1 MYAGTGRDFTGSGG
15 VDTFT
20 GQIVIT
26 SEASISSNG
35 FKVPFST
42 ALAYDSQNYGTSV
55 GFGNGWRPVSLASLV
70 SAGGNI
76 YYSQRPGSAK
86 EFVPQGGTYRALFF
100 VEDVLAPVTGGYRM
114 QSPDGSSR
122 TFDSS
127 GRLTGIA
134 NPGGDVAT
142 VTYSG
147 TEVTSVSMTVSG
159 ESWEYAYNWS
169 GGKVDDIIYKVNGR
183 EVLKTVYG
191 YDGSGQLLTIKLY
204 ENSTAG
210 TGTPV
215 WGTPIQAARYS
226 YNPGLPILRHV
237 VPPAEYRQMENNGIN
252 PDTATETQLDAYAE
266 TRYDYSGGGDTR
278 IVSMWT
284 HGARYRYDFA
294 YFSSLHTGDR
304 FNVWQSKTEVSKP
317 GEVVETFYFNGAG
330 EVMLKRIEQ
339 KSGGTATKTWYPV
352 AQRFET
358 GGGARIVLSAGGTA
372 IASVSES
379 SPGLFTL
386 VSTGAAIEEYAYNSD
401 GLLAYTTV
409 RNGTAGTANKLRE
422 YTYVSGHGNVRP
434 VASETVYR
442 NEGNSGPIT
451 TGYAY
456 AWHGTTNQISSR
468 TTTLPTVTTAENGR
482 GLTVTRVENF
492 DSTGY
497 LTSEVDERGSE
508 TTYQYD
514 KVRGGMTVKIE
525 DAGSG
530 RLNLRTDYT
539 LDDRGRTVR
548 ELGPAHDAIY
558 IGGSATNV
566 RSARWTYY
574 KDREGQTMSF
584 RGFQTTGGSP
594 VDQIIGP
601 VTVSE
606 PNLAP
611 PAGYT
616 GWRLES
622 TYDAPYGSS
631 GIPSPSSTFSQGSW
645 LRWRVRLLDESSEM
659 KEEWSYINIPSSG
672 YGAQSTNYGKKLFA
686 YDVAGRLNQTTCAG
700 GTIDKT
706 TFNAMG
712 WAVTE
717 ELGTSAGLTVVET
730 KEYNDDGN
738 LTKRTRPVD
747 STTARDRVTDYR
759 YDWRKRLDEEETSV
773 ENGSGGSWLMIGKSA
788 YDNRD
793 LVVSRTGYHT
803 SVTNANRTSHSTTD
817 YDVLG
822 RSYRTQV
829 YGVNAATGA
838 TSNPQV
844 SNTYYEPGG
853 LVARDAPAGSTLF
866 AATQYDAVGR
876 PLKSFQAYEPSG
888 FTPGSDPA
896 SVSSA
901 VVMEQQELSWD
912 AAGNLL
918 GTVSRLRFDTAT
930 GNGEL
935 QNASTQ
941 PAARASYVASYPD
954 TIGRVVATADY
965 GASAGGTWTRPSSIP
980 ARSSTV
986 LVNSIAYNTAGNIVN
1001 ETDPAGTQTTRSYD
1015 DADRLITLVEN
1026 AAGTAPEKRTTG
1038 YEYTDDGWLKKLIS
1052 ENADTG
1058 QQVTEWVYGV
1068 TPSNG
1073 SALYSNR
1080 QVYQKLFPD
1089 AANPVTYAYNRQLQL
1104 TGQTDQVGTARS
1116 FTYDKLGRL
1125 LADTV
1130 TAFGTGVDNAVGKLE
1145 NGYNERGLRARATSY
1160 NTAGTTKLNE
1170 VAWEYNDFNQPVAEY
1185 QEHAGGVNTAT
1196 SLKVGYGYANGS
1208 ANTTRPT
1215 SVKYP
1220 HVGAASAATV
1230 DFHYGTTMADALS
1243 RIDEIRESGTT
1254 LSSWRYVGLGMVVAQ
1269 KYDAAA
1275 DTELTYGSAADTYS
1289 GYDRFGRIVA
1299 TLWKTGTTVLVES
1312 KYGRDTVGDIEW
1324 RKDVKAHALS
1334 VVTQDNYY
1342 QYDGLRQVRQ
1352 HERGELTPSGGPPYT
1367 GITAG
1372 TRQQQE
1378 LFTYDETG
1386 NWSAYQAQSPALN
1399 QSRDHNEANQ
1409 ITAITNP
1416 TGVVQPAYDGAGNLT
1431 TMPAPADWTKAYA
1444 CKWDAWNRL
1453 VEIKDG
1459 TTLVGSFAYDALAR
1473 RIIKSSYEG
1482 IRYYFYDSQ
1491 WRALEERIAG
1501 FISRQFTWNPYD
1513 RWNLIRRK
1521 RTISGGTLNETR
1533 YVLRD
1538 YLDPVAII
1546 AIVDDEAVVDERF
1559 GYDAFGDHRFMDAN
1573 FVDRSSSTVAWNWL
1587 FHGEFVDI
1595 ENGLYNYGYRYYHPQ
1610 LGRWLSRDPFQ
1621 EQGGRNLFSF
1631 SDNNSINARDL
1642 VGLVPI
1648 APGLGPW
1655 TAGIDI
1661 PASFI
1666 NSVAD
1671 LVWSDLPDVFP
1682 KERICCLVI
1691 TGVSITIYIDNKS
1704 IPVPVTIM
1712 DIDTCK
1718 ECKCSSEPFFSAKGL
1733 MLPKYSKDGA
1743 NIVTSYVIE
1752 IESIDLYP
1760 KR

>member
-1 MYAGTGRDFTGSGG
+1 M
-15 VDTFT
+15 
-20 GQIVIT
+20 
-26 SEASISSNG
+26 
-35 FKVPFST
+35 
-42 ALAYDSQNYGTSV
+42 
-55 GFGNGWRPVSLASLV
+55 
-70 SAGGNI
+70 
-76 YYSQRPGSAK
+76 
-86 EFVPQGGTYRALFF
+86 
-100 VEDVLAPVTGGYRM
+100 EDVLAPITGGYRL

-134 NPGGDVAT
+134 NADGNVAT
-142 VTYSG
+142 VTYNG
-147 TEVTSVSMTVSG
+147 AEVTSVSMTVSG
-159 ESWEYAYNWS
+159 ESWEYAYTWS
-169 GGKVDDIIYKVNGR
+169 GGNVDNIIYKVNGR

-191 YDGSGQLLTIKLY
+191 YDGSGLLLTIKTY

-226 YNPGLPILRHV
+226 YNSGLPILRHV
-237 VPPAEYRQMENNGIN
+237 VPPAEYRQMQNNGIN
-252 PDTATETQLDAYAE
+252 PDTATETQLNTYAE

-284 HGARYRYDFA
+284 HGGRYRYDFA
-294 YFSSLHTGDR
+294 YFSSLHTGDW
-304 FNVWQSKTEVSKP
+304 FNVWRSKTAVSKP

-339 KSGGTATKTWYPV
+339 KSGGTAIKTWYPV
-352 AQRFET
+352 GQRFET

-379 SPGLFTL
+379 LPGLFTL

-401 GLLAYTTV
+401 GLLSYVTV
-409 RNGTAGTANKLRE
+409 RNGTAGTANKLQE

-451 TGYAY
+451 TNYAY
-456 AWHGTTNQISSR
+456 AWHGTNNQISSR

-482 GLTVTRVENF
+482 GLTITRVENY

-497 LTSEVDERGSE
+497 LTSIVDERGTE
-508 TTYQYD
+508 TTFQYD
-514 KVRGGMTVKIE
+514 KVRGGMTVRIE
-525 DAGSG
+525 DAGTG

-548 ELGPAHDAIY
+548 ELGPAHDAIF
-558 IGGSATNV
+558 IGGTSTNV
-566 RSARWTYY
+566 RTAKWTYY
-574 KDREGQTMSF
+574 KDRDGQRMSF
-584 RGFQTTGGSP
+584 GGFQTTSGTPG
-594 VDQIIGP
+594 DQIIGP

-611 PAGYT
+611 PTGYS
-616 GWRLES
+616 GWRMES

-631 GIPSPSSTFSQGSW
+631 GIPSPTSTFSQSSW
-645 LRWRVRLLDESSEM
+645 LRWRVRLIDEASEI
-659 KEEWSYINIPSSG
+659 KEERNYFNIPSSG

-686 YDVAGRLNQTTCAG
+686 HDIAGRLNQTTCAG

-730 KEYNDDGN
+730 KQYNDDGK
-738 LTKRTRPVD
+738 LTKSTRPVD
-747 STTARDRVTDYR
+747 STTARDRVTDFR

-773 ENGSGGSWLMIGKSA
+773 EDGSGGSWLMIGKTA

-793 LVVSRTGYHT
+793 LIVSRTGYHT
-803 SVTNANRTSHSTTD
+803 SVTNASRTSHNTSD

-822 RSYRTQV
+822 RPYRTQL
-829 YGVNAATGA
+829 YGVNATTGA

-853 LVARDAPAGSTLF
+853 LVARDAPAGSALF
-866 AATQYDAVGR
+866 TATRYDAVGR

-896 SVSSA
+896 SVSNA
-901 VVMEQQELSWD
+901 VVMEQQEYSWD

-918 GTVSRLRFDTAT
+918 GAISRLRFDTAT

-941 PAARASYVASYPD
+941 PTARASYVASYPD

-986 LVNSIAYNTAGNIVN
+986 LVNSTTYNTAGNAAN
-1001 ETDPAGTQTTRSYD
+1001 QTDPAGVQTTRAYD

-1026 AAGTAPEKRTTG
+1026 ATGTAPEKRTTG
-1038 YEYTDDGWLKKLIS
+1038 YQYTDDGWLKKLIS

-1058 QQVTEWVYGV
+1058 QQVTEWIYGV

-1104 TGQTDQVGTARS
+1104 TAQTDQIGTARS
-1116 FTYDKLGRL
+1116 FTYDKLGRF

-1130 TAFGTGVDNAVGKLE
+1130 TAFGTGVDDAVGKLE
-1145 NGYNERGLRARATSY
+1145 SGYNQRGLRTRATSY
-1160 NTAGTTKLNE
+1160 DTAGTTKLNE
-1170 VAWEYNDFNQPVAEY
+1170 VLWEYNDFNQPVAEY
-1185 QEHAGGVNTAT
+1185 QEHGGGVNTAS
-1196 SLKVGYGYANGS
+1196 SLKVGYSYASGS
-1208 ANTTRPT
+1208 ANTIRPL

-1220 HVGAASAATV
+1220 HVGAASAATI
-1230 DFHYGTTMADALS
+1230 DFHYGTAMADALG
-1243 RIDEIRESGTT
+1243 RLDEIRESGTT
-1254 LSSWRYVGLGMVVAQ
+1254 LSSWRYAGLAMVVAQ

-1275 DTELTYGSAADTYS
+1275 NTELTYGSAADAYS
-1289 GYDRFGRIVA
+1289 GYDRFGRIIA
-1299 TLWKTGTTVLVES
+1299 TLWKTGATVQVES
-1312 KYGRDTVGDIEW
+1312 KYGRNTVGDIEW

-1342 QYDGLRQVRQ
+1342 LYDGLRQVRQ
-1352 HERGELTPSGGPPYT
+1352 HERGELTPTGGPPYT

-1378 LFTYDETG
+1378 LFAYDETG
-1386 NWSAYQAQSPALN
+1386 NWSAYDTQSPALS
-1399 QSRDHNEANQ
+1399 QTRDHNEANQ
-1409 ITAITNP
+1409 ITAITGP
-1416 TGVVQPAYDGAGNLT
+1416 PGVQPTYDAAGNMT
-1431 TMPAPADWTKAYA
+1431 NMPQPAFWGAA
-1444 CKWDAWNRL
+1444 FNCKWDAWNRL
-1453 VEIKDG
+1453 VEIREDSSVIQ
-1459 TTLVGSFAYDALAR
+1459 TNTYDALTR
-1473 RIIKSSYEG
+1473 RISKLSAEG
-1482 IRYYFYDSQ
+1482 TRYYFYDQQ

-1513 RWNLIRRK
+1513 RWDLIRRK
-1521 RTISGGTLNETR
+1521 RTISGGILNETR

-1546 AIVDDEAVVDERF
+1546 DGTGSVDERY
-1559 GYDAFGDHRFMDAN
+1559 GYDAFGTAQIMDSSFAA
-1573 FVDRSSSTVAWNWL
+1573 RSSSTVAWNWL
-1587 FHGEFVDI
+1587 FHGEFIDI
-1595 ENGLYNYGYRYYHPQ
+1595 ESGLYNYGYRYYHTG
-1610 LGRWLSRDPFQ
+1610 LGRWISRDPIGETGGVNLYVFLGNKPSSNTDYLGLIEPPEIRPPIPPTGEPLPAPPLEIRPPQ
-1621 EQGGRNLFSF
+1621 KPQPKPNAYSCYCKFSTGCVCCPEAPSVCGLATGEGRATSLVQVIALSRAMTKASVDAIEQCTNMSCRMDASKICEPEKTLPRSGQ
-1631 SDNNSINARDL
+1631 
-1642 VGLVPI
+1642 
-1648 APGLGPW
+1648 
-1655 TAGIDI
+1655 GI
-1661 PASFI
+1661 
-1666 NSVAD
+1666 V
-1671 LVWSDLPDVFP
+1671 
-1682 KERICCLVI
+1682 
-1691 TGVSITIYIDNKS
+1691 
-1704 IPVPVTIM
+1704 
-1712 DIDTCK
+1712 DTLKNGTCQ
-1718 ECKCSSEPFFSAKGL
+1718 C
-1733 MLPKYSKDGA
+1733 Y
-1743 NIVTSYVIE
+1743 E
-1752 IESIDLYP
+1752 II
-1760 KR
+1760 